1 MSRINNVIGRVEQGE
16 PIDLDREM
24 TLITLEF
31 ARQGERFVDEMISL
45 IESLDEAH
53 RYSGIEHIELFDSGQ
68 IKAIRFRGVN
78 SKTAEEARESR
89 E

>member
-1 MSRINNVIGRVEQGE
+1 MSRINDVIGRVEQGE
-16 PIDLDREM
+16 PIDLDGEM

-31 ARQGERFVDEMISL
+31 ARQGERFVDEMIGL
-45 IESLDEAH
+45 IESLDESH
-53 RYSGIEHIELFDSGQ
+53 RYSGIEHVELFESGQ
-68 IKAIRFRGVN
+68 IKAIRFRDVK